1 MKKLFLPTLLI
12 LASLNS
18 ASALDWKVTQIDASS
33 FPSEIVK
40 ENQAK
45 TIDGLPDGLIAKSG
59 AGSDILSAWYG
70 EPTKRYAH
78 GILGDAVEA
87 GSLLVQTADKAVKS
101 LRLPKNT
108 VFEDRYPRLVD
119 LDGDGNIEVVTIK
132 SSITKGASVTVYG
145 LEGGEL
151 VEKATTGY
159 HGLANRWLNIAG
171 IADYRGSG
179 LKDIAF
185 VRTPHIGGTLFFYSY
200 QNGTFKQVGDI
211 YGFSNHFI
219 GSREMRLSATADFDG
234 DGNLDLAVPS
244 NNRKE
249 LRFISFAGDA
259 PKEVSTMKF
268 SSSIDKAISVDN
280 DGNSLVIGT
289 ADNRLYKLEK

>member
-1 MKKLFLPTLLI
+1 M
-12 LASLNS
+12 SLNP
-18 ASALDWKVTQIDASS
+18 ASALDWKIQQMDASDY
-33 FPSEIVK
+33 PSGIVQ

-45 TIDGLPDGLIAKSG
+45 ATDGLPDGLIAKSDK
-59 AGSDILSAWYG
+59 GSDILSAWYS

-87 GSLLVQTADKAVKS
+87 GSLLVETADRAVKS
-101 LRLPKNT
+101 LRLPENA

-119 LDGDGNIEVVTIK
+119 LDGDGATEVITIK
-132 SSITKGASVTVYG
+132 SSINKGASVTIYG
-145 LEGGEL
+145 IEGGEL

-200 QNGTFKQVGDI
+200 QDGVLNQVGDI

-234 DGNLDLAVPS
+234 DGKLDLAVPS
-244 NNRKE
+244 SNRNE
-249 LRFISFAGDA
+249 LRFINFAGDA
-259 PKEVSTMKF
+259 PKEFGAVKF
-268 SSSIDKAISVDN
+268 PSRIDKAISADN

-289 ADNRLYKLEK
+289 ADGRVHKLEK